1 MYPLTFIP
9 ILKSMIWGGD
19 KLLQYKGIDT
29 EQKNIGESWE
39 LSGVPEARVGNY
51 PECLKMSLLCQTES

>member
-19 KLLQYKGIDT
+19 KLLQYKGMKSAT
-29 EQKNIGESWE
+29 
-39 LSGVPEARVGNY
+39 V
-51 PECLKMSLLCQTES
+51 LCRLHLF